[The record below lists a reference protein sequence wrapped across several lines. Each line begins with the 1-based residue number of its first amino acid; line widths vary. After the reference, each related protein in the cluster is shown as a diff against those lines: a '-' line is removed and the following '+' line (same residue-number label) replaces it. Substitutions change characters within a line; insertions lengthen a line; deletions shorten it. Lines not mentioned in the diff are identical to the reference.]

1 MVSRLSWLVPSTL
14 ATTTDNTTPPTA
26 PAAPPTAPHADRH
39 GGCTPKGPTPASGGG
54 RALRVRIS
62 AGLGQTAAGVC
73 QSRPSVAV
81 ILAKIVAGSLPS
93 RVRAARTESLRTA
106 WALASQSTSCM
117 PLPGW

>member
-14 ATTTDNTTPPTA
+14 ATTTDTPPHQPA
-26 PAAPPTAPHADRH
+26 PAAAPTAPHADRH
-39 GGCTPKGPTPASGGG
+39 GGCTPKDPYPASGEG
-54 RALRVRIS
+54 RGPSGRVS
-62 AGLGQTAAGVC
+62 VGLGQTAAGVC

-93 RVRAARTESLRTA
+93 RVRATRAESLRTA